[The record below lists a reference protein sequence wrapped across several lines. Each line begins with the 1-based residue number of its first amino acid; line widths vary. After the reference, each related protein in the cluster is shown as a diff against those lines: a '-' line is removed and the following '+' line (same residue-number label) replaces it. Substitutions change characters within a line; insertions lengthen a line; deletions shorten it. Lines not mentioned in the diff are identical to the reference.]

1 MQELLALASDKLKK
15 LKISK
20 DGSSKPSKKRTS
32 SSSKKASRAP
42 TKIRV
47 PSFAAVQ
54 ESPFLSTAYRMGLVE
69 IKEKAVAS
77 NLLVDK
83 NRDVVPRE
91 EMGVPEVERVA
102 ETPLETA
109 HEGESRVLPLSDLDT
124 NRDVVHFAGSRVVSM
139 PDTSRAPATYDDPF
153 GFSGRKPI
161 DENENPMYRDGVKRA
176 GPVIDAAQRRF
187 LVDHGLPMEDED
199 HELAEALQLLR
210 FEIRDHRVRRLQSEP
225 ASYRSA

>member
-1 MQELLALASDKLKK
+1 
-15 LKISK
+15 
-20 DGSSKPSKKRTS
+20 
-32 SSSKKASRAP
+32 
-42 TKIRV
+42 
-47 PSFAAVQ
+47 
-54 ESPFLSTAYRMGLVE
+54 MGLVE

-83 NRDVVPRE
+83 NRDVVPKR

-124 NRDVVHFAGSRVVSM
+124 NRDVVNFAGSRVVSM
-139 PDTSRAPATYDDPF
+139 PDTSRAPPTYDDPF

-161 DENENPMYRDGVKRA
+161 DENENPMYSNGVKRA
-176 GPVIDAAQRRF
+176 GPVIDAGQRRF